1 MTWQV
6 LKYRHQPELLS
17 ALESSCPPILGMP
30 GQRFPTAGWGS
41 RPPGGQKGE
50 GERTR
55 GGETQGAELRNMS
68 VHPWTQVAALRV
80 PSLTSALRVV
90 V

>member
-6 LKYRHQPELLS
+6 PEHRHQPELLS
-17 ALESSCPPILGMP
+17 TLESSCPPILGMP
-30 GQRFPTAGWGS
+30 GQGFPTAGWGS

-68 VHPWTQVAALRV
+68 VHPWAQVAALRV
-80 PSLTSALRVV
+80 PSLISALRVV